1 MRPTVA
7 LLLMVGLLLGPG
19 YYAYCLYLSGR
30 TSQTVEMTERASRWV
45 TPDGSILRFA
55 DGVAYKPVVLTLTPG
70 MNRVALRLHFS
81 FGDKTIGRE
90 NETVRRYQ
98 ASLAQFDHT
107 ILERPITL
115 DARRPGTQSVDVGPM
130 EIPYPADYLFVLEE
144 TGDVQSAPTVS
155 LEVMENVETPNRTV
169 VWTGMVLLIVAA
181 IVTVRDLVVTA
192 RGRRPG

>member
-1 MRPTVA
+1 MRPAIA

-55 DGVAYKPVVLTLTPG
+55 DGVAYKPVVLTLTPD
-70 MNRVALRLHFS
+70 MNRVALRLRFS
-81 FGDKTIGRE
+81 FAEKTADT
-90 NETVRRYQ
+90 ETERRYQ
-98 ASLAQFDHT
+98 ASLSQFDHT
-107 ILERPITL
+107 ILQRPITL
-115 DARRPGTQSVDVGPM
+115 DASRSGAQTVTVGPM

-144 TGDVQSAPTVS
+144 TGENQTVPAVS
-155 LEVMENVETPNRTV
+155 LELVEKVETPNRTV

-181 IVTVRDLVVTA
+181 LVTVLDLFMAA